1 MIREKLYSDHYTP
14 GGRGDDPNV
23 LHGTC
28 FKYILYIIRKIV
40 MRTAVRRPLENVWDN
55 KEKRV

>member
-1 MIREKLYSDHYTP
+1 MTP
-14 GGRGDDPNV
+14 DGRGDDPNV